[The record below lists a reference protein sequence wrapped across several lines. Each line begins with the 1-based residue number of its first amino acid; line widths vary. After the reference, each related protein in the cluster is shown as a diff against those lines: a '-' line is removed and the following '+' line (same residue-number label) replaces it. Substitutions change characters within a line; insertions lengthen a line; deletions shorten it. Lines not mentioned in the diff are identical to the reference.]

1 MSPSLPPPDAV
12 LPHRPP
18 FLYLDRVI
26 EADLDAGR
34 CVAERTFPPEEPFF
48 AGHFPGAP
56 IVPGVIL
63 VEAMAQTL
71 AYLALRQHPGQ
82 AVLLTGV
89 DGCKLRK
96 PVRPGETVRFTIT
109 VERARLG
116 VVQARAEAAVGGA
129 KVAQAQLKG
138 WIGPLPA

>member
-1 MSPSLPPPDAV
+1 MTSPLPLPAEV

-18 FLYLDRVI
+18 FLYLDRVL
-26 EADLDAGR
+26 EADLTTGR
-34 CVAERTFPPEEPFF
+34 CVAERTFPADEPFF

-71 AYLALRQHPGQ
+71 AYLALRKHPGQ
-82 AVLLTGV
+82 GVMLTGV
-89 DGCKLRK
+89 DGARLRR
-96 PVRPGETVRFTIT
+96 PVRPGETVRLTIDI
-109 VERARLG
+109 ERWRLG
-116 VVQARAEAAVGGA
+116 VVLARAQATVDGA

-138 WIGPLPA
+138 WIGEI